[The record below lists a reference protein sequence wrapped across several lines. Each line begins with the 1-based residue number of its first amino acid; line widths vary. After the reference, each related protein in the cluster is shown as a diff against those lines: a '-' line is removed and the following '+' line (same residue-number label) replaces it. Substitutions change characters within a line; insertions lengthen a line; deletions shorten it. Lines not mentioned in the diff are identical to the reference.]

1 MKGSLSCTCG
11 HTKSNHNKQECTFSQ
26 CSCKKFKAEKETPI
40 GDDALVKAISES
52 IDIKIN
58 GEKLL
63 EKVSEFTGKSRKSQP
78 KKSDVEDKVE
88 RHFSNINELGSD
100 YEQRIRE
107 AEEILK
113 KDVPERHHI
122 KAWIEKGQNL
132 RLLGKAEQSL
142 QCFENVLL
150 KDKKNIQALQEKA
163 KSYEELSQYREAINC
178 YEDVLDIT
186 EKDVDVLN
194 NIAYSHLQLSEY
206 DVVISYLEKVLQIDE
221 RNVLA
226 LDNLGHCHRRKEQY
240 NIALDYLKKSNR
252 LEKEKD
258 DNFASVKMLR
268 IYDYTDDIDAS
279 LNLATQ
285 LIKDGNANSYVY
297 FRAGANL
304 VEQKKYDDAI
314 PLFKKSLSLR
324 DTSDVFNQLGFCYQR
339 KKRHDLAILYYE
351 KGLDKEQMQSN
362 YYENRIAISNL
373 GSCYY
378 ELKEYQTALKN
389 FDRVLKIDP
398 KYVDAFYWKLRT
410 YIALGKFDEVI
421 KNCDEHQEFQ
431 DDEGVLKQKRLAL
444 FELDKFDDALNCS
457 NEILKIK
464 KSTYNYVWEGW
475 ILENL
480 DRHKD
485 AKDSYEKAIEISPE
499 NDEAYSYMGEA
510 LMEEKNFEGAVVYFK
525 KAWDISKDDEM
536 ILWQGRAIKKI
547 GWRENS
553 DEKIKEAEAVFDSI
567 LKSTECGGEAWLEKG
582 NCNWNLNKYGV
593 AEDCWLTASEI
604 IPKNASVWCNLGDIR
619 SRDGSPNEALLFYE
633 KSLLCD
639 KSVKNI
645 GAWYGKGNAYRITKQ
660 WSKAIE
666 CYNEVLRLD
675 NNFGSAL
682 FNKAVCYMDM
692 KKHADAIDH
701 HVNFIDKFP
710 KNKLIVKAWMHKAC
724 SENYLKKSEEALESC
739 KKALDKATEYTNK
752 TIDKDKSEKVL
763 KPVTKDEIDKQNLWN
778 LEFIFQEKGIA
789 LEELKQYDDAIE
801 CYKKLKVGKDWT
813 FPLIRIIRCL
823 GELGRISEQKEYRS
837 RLNKLEDA

>member
-1 MKGSLSCTCG
+1 V
-11 HTKSNHNKQECTFSQ
+11 
-26 CSCKKFKAEKETPI
+26 KERPT
-40 GDDALVKAISES
+40 GDDELVKLISES
-52 IDIKIN
+52 VEIKID
-58 GEKLL
+58 GKKLL
-63 EKVSEFTGKSRKSQP
+63 DKFSKFEAKSS
-78 KKSDVEDKVE
+78 KKQDRRSDVEDKIE
-88 RHFSNINELGSD
+88 QHFSNIYELGRD
-100 YEQRIRE
+100 YKQKIAE
-107 AEEILK
+107 ADEILK
-113 KDVPERHHI
+113 NDVPERHHI

-150 KDKKNIQALQEKA
+150 KDKKNIKALTEKA
-163 KSYEELSQYREAINC
+163 KSYEDLSQYREAINC

-186 EKDVDVLN
+186 GKDVCVLN
-194 NIAYSHLQLSEY
+194 DIAYSYLQLSEY
-206 DVVISYLEKVLQIDE
+206 DVAISYLEKVLQIDE
-221 RNVLA
+221 RNVTA
-226 LDNLGHCHRRKEQY
+226 LDNLGYCHRRKKQY
-240 NIALDYLKKSNR
+240 NIALDYLKKSNQ

-258 DNFASVKMLR
+258 DNFASVQMLR

-297 FRAGANL
+297 FRAGENL
-304 VEQKKYDDAI
+304 VDQKKYDDAI
-314 PLFKKSLSLR
+314 PLLKKSLSLK
-324 DTSDVFNQLGFCYQR
+324 DTSDTFNQLGFCYHR
-339 KKRHDLAILYYE
+339 KKRYDLAILYYE

-362 YYENRIAISNL
+362 YYESCVAISNL
-373 GSCYY
+373 GACYY
-378 ELKEYQTALKN
+378 ELKDYQTALKN
-389 FDRVLKIDP
+389 FDRTLKIDP
-398 KYVDAFYWKLRT
+398 KYRDAFYWKLRT
-410 YIALGKFDEVI
+410 YIDLGKFDEVI

-480 DRHKD
+480 DRPKD
-485 AKDSYEKAIEISPE
+485 AKDSYEKAIKISPE

-510 LMEEKNFEGAVVYFK
+510 LMEEKNFEGAIVYFK

-547 GWRENS
+547 GNKESS
-553 DEKIKEAEAVFDSI
+553 DEKFKEAEAIFDSI
-567 LKSTECGGEAWLEKG
+567 LKSTECGGKAWLEKG

-645 GAWYGKGNAYRITKQ
+645 NAWYGKGDAYRIAKQ

-675 NNFGSAL
+675 NNFGDAIFDKAL
-682 FNKAVCYMDM
+682 CCGEM
-692 KKHADAIDH
+692 KEYADAIDH
-701 HVNFIDKFP
+701 FVNFIDKFP
-710 KNKLIVKAWMHKAC
+710 KNKQVVKAWMYKAF

-739 KKALDKATEYTNK
+739 KKALDKATEYANK
-752 TIDKDKSEKVL
+752 TIDKDESEKVL
-763 KPVTKDEIDKQNLWN
+763 KPITKDEIDKQNLWN
-778 LEFIFQEKGIA
+778 LEFIFQEKGKA

-801 CYKKLKVGKDWT
+801 CYKKLLKGNKKDI
-813 FPLIRIIRCL
+813 FPLKRIIRCL
-823 GELGRISEQKEYRS
+823 GELGRISEQKDYR
-837 RLNKLEDA
+837 RKLNKLEDDET

>member
-1 MKGSLSCTCG
+1 MKERPT
-11 HTKSNHNKQECTFSQ
+11 
-26 CSCKKFKAEKETPI
+26 
-40 GDDALVKAISES
+40 GDDELVKLISES
-52 IDIKIN
+52 VEIKID
-58 GEKLL
+58 GKKLL
-63 EKVSEFTGKSRKSQP
+63 DKFSKFEAKSS
-78 KKSDVEDKVE
+78 KKQDRRSDVEDKIE
-88 RHFSNINELGSD
+88 QHFSNIYELGRD
-100 YEQRIRE
+100 YKQKIAE
-107 AEEILK
+107 ADEILK

-150 KDKKNIQALQEKA
+150 KDKKNIKALTEKA
-163 KSYEELSQYREAINC
+163 ESHEDLSEWREAINC

-186 EKDVDVLN
+186 GEDVDVLN
-194 NIAYSHLQLSEY
+194 DMAYSHLRLSEY
-206 DVVISYLEKVLQIDE
+206 DVAISYLEKVLQIDE
-221 RNVLA
+221 RDVTA
-226 LDNLGHCHRRKEQY
+226 LDNLGYCHRRKEQY
-240 NIALDYLKKSNR
+240 NIALDYLKKSNQ

-258 DNFASVKMLR
+258 DIFASVEMLR
-268 IYDYTDDIDAS
+268 IYAYTDDIDAS

-285 LIKDGNANSYVY
+285 LIKDENANSYVY
-297 FRAGANL
+297 FRAGASL
-304 VEQKKYDDAI
+304 IDQKKYDDAI
-314 PLFKKSLSLR
+314 PLLKKSLSLK
-324 DTSDVFNQLGFCYQR
+324 DTSDTFNQLGFCYQR
-339 KKRHDLAILYYE
+339 KKRYDLAILYYE
-351 KGLDKEQMQSN
+351 KGVDKEQMQSN

-389 FDRVLKIDP
+389 LDRALKIDP
-398 KYVDAFYWKLRT
+398 KYTDAFYWKLKT
-410 YIALGKFDEVI
+410 YKTLGKFDEVI

-431 DDEGVLKQKRLAL
+431 DDPNLDEVEDILKIKRNAL

-480 DRHKD
+480 DRPKD
-485 AKDSYEKAIEISPE
+485 AKDSYEKAIKISPE

-510 LMEEKNFEGAVVYFK
+510 LMEEKNFEGAIVYFK

-547 GWRENS
+547 GNRENS
-553 DEKIKEAEAVFDSI
+553 DEKFKEAEAIFDSI
-567 LKSTECGGEAWLEKG
+567 LKSTECGGKAWLEKG
-582 NCNWNLNKYGV
+582 NCNWNLKKYGV

-619 SRDGSPNEALLFYE
+619 YNDGSPNEALLFYE

-645 GAWYGKGNAYRITKQ
+645 DAWYGKGGAYRIAKQ

-675 NNFGSAL
+675 NNFGDAL

-701 HVNFIDKFP
+701 HANFIDKFP
-710 KNKLIVKAWMHKAC
+710 KNKLIVKAWMYKAC

-763 KPVTKDEIDKQNLWN
+763 KPITKDEIDKQNLWN
-778 LEFIFQEKGIA
+778 LEFIFQEKGKA

-801 CYKKLKVGKDWT
+801 CYKKLLKDNKEDI
-813 FPLIRIIRCL
+813 FPLKRIIRCL
-823 GELGRISEQKEYRS
+823 GELGRISEQKDYR
-837 RLNKLEDA
+837 RKLNKLEDDEDE